1 MNWELLLNW
10 MTHVQEGS
18 WRAFRGAVAKII
30 DPDADADAAS
40 RRRRKLWT
48 FLSDL
53 GHVDFFLEGS
63 QRWRVRAPALAGL
76 LPPARSAVLTGG
88 RTPRLLATLADG
100 AAANGCRVRSDGAE
114 DRPACI
120 HVDGDPGG
128 LLAAAGAAGIP
139 FIESYASVLSGLTF
153 MMRPPR
159 SKKGRQT
166 GPFAPSTSIRWR
178 GWKGFASARR
188 ASFGRGTA
196 PLATT
201 CTCEGESCS
210 ASASARRCTRLPCS
224 AGSRSRRMTPPCP
237 SFQSP
242 LLRRCPRSTRARR
255 ASAAG
260 RPRRFGMDASVTGA
274 SRMTSQP
281 SSS

>member
-1 MNWELLLNW
+1 M
-10 MTHVQEGS
+10 
-18 WRAFRGAVAKII
+18 
-30 DPDADADAAS
+30 
-40 RRRRKLWT
+40 LWT

-139 FIESYASVLSGLTF
+139 FIESYASVLSGLID
-153 MMRPPR
+153 PIPR
-159 SKKGRQT
+159 LVETAKVEE
-166 GPFAPSTSIRWR
+166 GPANWSVRSFDFDSLAWVEGLRER
-178 GWKGFASARR
+178 SA
-188 ASFGRGTA
+188 
-196 PLATT
+196 
-201 CTCEGESCS
+201 CERVALQC
-210 ASASARRCTRLPCS
+210 AQRRCRD
-224 AGSRSRRMTPPCP
+224 
-237 SFQSP
+237 
-242 LLRRCPRSTRARR
+242 LRQRSTRLRCAH
-255 ASAAG
+255 AG
-260 RPRRFGMDASVTGA
+260 HGGAYCSGQPRDR
-274 SRMTSQP
+274 Q
-281 SSS
+281 